1 MSSTAGVILLVDDE
15 PWLTQALLFS
25 LEAQGFECLVATDV
39 SEAMQIM
46 KSENV
51 RALVTDIM
59 MPGGQDYPEIDS
71 SGAGFYLIKLV
82 RSEWRDVPI
91 VCLSV
96 IGDQSKISSL
106 TRQGIRYLRKGE
118 TPLSTAVEVVTAV
131 ASRRRIR
138 LY

>member
-15 PWLTQALLFS
+15 PWLTQALQFS
-25 LEAQGFECLVATDV
+25 LEAQGFECLVATSV
-39 SEAMQIM
+39 TEAVQVIRSR
-46 KSENV
+46 KI

-59 MPGGQDYPEIDS
+59 MPGGEDFPDVDS
-71 SGAGFYLIKLV
+71 SDAGSHLIRLA
-82 RSEWRDVPI
+82 RSVSRDIPI

-96 IGDQSKISSL
+96 IGDQKKINSL

-131 ASRRRIR
+131 ATGRRVR
-138 LY
+138 L

>member
-1 MSSTAGVILLVDDE
+1 MSSAAGIILLVDDE

-25 LEAQGFECLVATDV
+25 LEAAEFECVAATDV

-46 KSENV
+46 RSRKV

-59 MPGGQDYPEIDS
+59 MPGGADYPEIDS
-71 SGAGFYLIKLV
+71 SDAGFHLIKLV
-82 RSEWRDVPI
+82 RSAWRDVPI

-96 IGDQSKISSL
+96 IGDQKKINSL

-131 ASRRRIR
+131 ATGRRIR
-138 LY
+138 L

>member
-1 MSSTAGVILLVDDE
+1 MTSSSGVILLVDDE
-15 PWLTQALLFS
+15 PGLTQALLFS
-25 LEAQGFECLVATDV
+25 LEAAGFECLVATDV

-46 KSENV
+46 KSTDV

-59 MPGGQDYPEIDS
+59 MPGGQDYPEVDS
-71 SGAGFYLIKLV
+71 SGAGFHLIKLV
-82 RSEWRDVPI
+82 RSRWRNVPI

-96 IGDQSKISSL
+96 VGDQKKINSL

-131 ASRRRIR
+131 ATGRRIR
-138 LY
+138 L

>member
-1 MSSTAGVILLVDDE
+1 MSSHPSVILLVDDE

-25 LEAQGFECLVATDV
+25 LEAAEFECVVATDL

-46 KSENV
+46 RSRTV
-51 RALVTDIM
+51 RAVVTDIM
-59 MPGGQDYPEIDS
+59 MPGGADYPEVDS
-71 SGAGFYLIKLV
+71 SDAGFHFIKLV
-82 RSEWRDVPI
+82 RSGWRDVPI

-96 IGDQSKISSL
+96 IGDQKKINSL

-131 ASRRRIR
+131 ATGRRIR
-138 LY
+138 L